1 MSAET
6 QDYAA
11 FRASLGLPPP
21 ADGEGPGVLPLP
33 LPTHAPIAVADDLEP
48 ELEDMTLEPG
58 ASNALTRSPKHV
70 SLQMDNWAD
79 AEDSDDEA
87 APAAA
92 EPVPYAA
99 AAAAPAAEAVPNA
112 AAPAP
117 APSTR
122 SDADD
127 LLATCLAFDDDADDA
142 PPASAPPDN
151 VEPFVHDHS
160 FDYEAA
166 ERLPPKPKFS
176 VETARAAGEF
186 YDRDSQN
193 TT

>member
-1 MSAET
+1 MAAET
-6 QDYAA
+6 QDYAT

-33 LPTHAPIAVADDLEP
+33 LPTHAPPIADADDLEP

-70 SLQMDNWAD
+70 NLQMDNWAE

-87 APAAA
+87 APAVA
-92 EPVPYAA
+92 EPVPN
-99 AAAAPAAEAVPNA
+99 AAAAPAPEP
-112 AAPAP
+112 PAP
-117 APSTR
+117 ATR
-122 SDADD
+122 FDADD

-142 PPASAPPDN
+142 PPATAPPDA

-176 VETARAAGEF
+176 VEMARAAGEY
-186 YDRDSQN
+186 YDRR
-193 TT
+193 

>member
-11 FRASLGLPPP
+11 FCASLGLPPP

-33 LPTHAPIAVADDLEP
+33 LATHAPPIAAGDDLES
-48 ELEDMTLEPG
+48 ELEDVTLEPG
-58 ASNALTRSPKHV
+58 ASNALTRSPKHMN
-70 SLQMDNWAD
+70 LQMDNWAE

-92 EPVPYAA
+92 EPVPNAA
-99 AAAAPAAEAVPNA
+99 AAAEATPNA

-117 APSTR
+117 APATR
-122 SDADD
+122 FDADD

-142 PPASAPPDN
+142 APASAPPDA
-151 VEPFVHDHS
+151 VEPYVHDHA

-176 VETARAAGEF
+176 VETARAAGEY

>member
-1 MSAET
+1 MSADT

-11 FRASLGLPPP
+11 FRSSLGLPPP

-33 LPTHAPIAVADDLEP
+33 LPTHAPPVADADDLEP

-70 SLQMDNWAD
+70 NLQMDNWAD
-79 AEDSDDEA
+79 AEESDDEA

-92 EPVPYAA
+92 DVPNAA
-99 AAAAPAAEAVPNA
+99 AAPAPAAEAVPNA
-112 AAPAP
+112 APPAPAP
-117 APSTR
+117 ATR
-122 SDADD
+122 FDADD
-127 LLATCLAFDDDADDA
+127 LLATCLAFDDADDA
-142 PPASAPPDN
+142 APASAPPN
-151 VEPFVHDHS
+151 AVEPYVHDHS

-176 VETARAAGEF
+176 VETARAAGEY
-186 YDRDSQN
+186 YDRR
-193 TT
+193 

>member
-1 MSAET
+1 MAAET
-6 QDYAA
+6 QDYAT

-33 LPTHAPIAVADDLEP
+33 LPTHAPAVTDDLEP

-70 SLQMDNWAD
+70 NLQMDNWAE

-87 APAAA
+87 A
-92 EPVPYAA
+92 EPVPNAAPAA
-99 AAAAPAAEAVPNA
+99 AAAANA

-117 APSTR
+117 APATR

-142 PPASAPPDN
+142 APASAPPDA
-151 VEPFVHDHS
+151 VEKYVHDHS

-176 VETARAAGEF
+176 VEMARAAGEY
-186 YDRDSQN
+186 YDRR
-193 TT
+193 

>member
-11 FRASLGLPPP
+11 LRASLGLPPP

-33 LPTHAPIAVADDLEP
+33 LPTHAPAVTDDLEP

-58 ASNALTRSPKHV
+58 ASNALTRSPKHMN
-70 SLQMDNWAD
+70 LQMDNWAD

-92 EPVPYAA
+92 EPVP
-99 AAAAPAAEAVPNA
+99 N

-117 APSTR
+117 APEPPAPATR
-122 SDADD
+122 FDADD
-127 LLATCLAFDDDADDA
+127 LLATCLALDDDADDA
-142 PPASAPPDN
+142 ATASAPPDA
-151 VEPFVHDHS
+151 VEPYVHDHS

-186 YDRDSQN
+186 YER
-193 TT
+193 

>member
-21 ADGEGPGVLPLP
+21 ADGKGPGVLKLP
-33 LPTHAPIAVADDLEP
+33 LPTHVPADDDLEP

-58 ASNALTRSPKHV
+58 ASNALTRSPKHMN
-70 SLQMDNWAD
+70 LQMDNWAD
-79 AEDSDDEA
+79 AEESDDEA

-92 EPVPYAA
+92 EPVPN
-99 AAAAPAAEAVPNA
+99 AAAAPAPAAVPNA

-142 PPASAPPDN
+142 PPASAPPDA
-151 VEPFVHDHS
+151 VERYVHDHS

>member
-70 SLQMDNWAD
+70 NLQMDNWAD
-79 AEDSDDEA
+79 AEESDDEA

-92 EPVPYAA
+92 EPVP
-99 AAAAPAAEAVPNA
+99 N

-117 APSTR
+117 APEPPAPATR
-122 SDADD
+122 FDADD
-127 LLATCLAFDDDADDA
+127 LLATCLAFDDADDA
-142 PPASAPPDN
+142 PPASAPPDA
-151 VEPFVHDHS
+151 VEPYVHDHS

>member
-33 LPTHAPIAVADDLEP
+33 LPTHAPAADDDLES

-70 SLQMDNWAD
+70 NLQMDNWAD

-87 APAAA
+87 AAPPAA
-92 EPVPYAA
+92 EPVPNAA
-99 AAAAPAAEAVPNA
+99 AAPAPAAEAVPNA

-142 PPASAPPDN
+142 PPASAPPDA
-151 VEPFVHDHS
+151 VERYVHDHS

-176 VETARAAGEF
+176 VETARAAGE
-186 YDRDSQN
+186 RDSQN

>member
-11 FRASLGLPPP
+11 FCASLGLPPP

-33 LPTHAPIAVADDLEP
+33 LPTHVPVEADDLEP

-58 ASNALTRSPKHV
+58 ASNALTRSPKHMN
-70 SLQMDNWAD
+70 LQMDNWAE

-87 APAAA
+87 APAVA
-92 EPVPYAA
+92 EPVPNAA
-99 AAAAPAAEAVPNA
+99 AAPAPAAEAVPNA
-112 AAPAP
+112 AAPRAT
-117 APSTR
+117 ATR
-122 SDADD
+122 FDADD
-127 LLATCLAFDDDADDA
+127 LLATCLAFDDADDA
-142 PPASAPPDN
+142 PARRAPDA
-151 VEPFVHDHS
+151 VEAFVHDHS

-176 VETARAAGEF
+176 VEMARAAGEY

>member
-6 QDYAA
+6 QNYAA
-11 FRASLGLPPP
+11 FCASLGLPPP

-33 LPTHAPIAVADDLEP
+33 LPTHAPAADDDLES

-70 SLQMDNWAD
+70 NLQMDNWAD

-87 APAAA
+87 APA
-92 EPVPYAA
+92 EPVPNAA
-99 AAAAPAAEAVPNA
+99 AAAEAAPNAAAPNA

-142 PPASAPPDN
+142 PPASAPPDA
-151 VEPFVHDHS
+151 VERYVHDHA

-176 VETARAAGEF
+176 VETARAAGEY

>member
-21 ADGEGPGVLPLP
+21 ADGEAPGVLKLP
-33 LPTHAPIAVADDLEP
+33 LPTHAPVAADDDVEP

-70 SLQMDNWAD
+70 NLQMDNWAE

-92 EPVPYAA
+92 EPVPNAA
-99 AAAAPAAEAVPNA
+99 AAPAPAAEAVPNA

-142 PPASAPPDN
+142 APASAPPDA
-151 VEPFVHDHS
+151 VERYVHDHS

-176 VETARAAGEF
+176 VETARAAGEY
-186 YDRDSQN
+186 YDRR
-193 TT
+193 